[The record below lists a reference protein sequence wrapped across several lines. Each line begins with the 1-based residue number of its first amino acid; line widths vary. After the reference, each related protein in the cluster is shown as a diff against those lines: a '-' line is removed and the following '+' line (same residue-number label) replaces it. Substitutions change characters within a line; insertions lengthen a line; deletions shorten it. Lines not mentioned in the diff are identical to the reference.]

1 MTTSDENTVLEYR
14 WMYTQPD
21 ILGGPLGLM
30 PFGRKPT
37 ELEGYFT
44 EEELGRKK
52 NWCRKIEG
60 SERVRTISKSGDQT

>member
-1 MTTSDENTVLEYR
+1 MTTSDENPVLEYR
-14 WMYTQPD
+14 WLYTQPD
-21 ILGGPLGLM
+21 LSEALM
-30 PFGRKPT
+30 FPFTRKPK

-52 NWCRKIEG
+52 HWCRKIEG